1 MDPKVNITA
10 TAVSGQPV
18 EVILREG
25 QVIDPKEVKQVVLSG
40 PIGSPLSYALTYKPE
55 VGKALCTYST
65 TRKQIVLICDKF
77 AAEPDTV
84 TGTLETHSLVKELG
98 INSTNTSYNPMDLHK
113 KLRLLGHLFNS
124 RAEHASL
131 LKSLSD
137 FTAKT
142 EIDFTQSDDF
152 KGTKANIKIEK
163 IKHDIQSSFE
173 INIPLFVEEDTEK
186 ITVELEFAPQNGTI
200 QVWLVSPQLAEMTER
215 IAAEKIEHQIKGFIS
230 YGIVPIRIT

>member
-1 MDPKVNITA
+1 MEPKVNITA
-10 TAVSGQPV
+10 VSEEGKPL

-40 PIGSPLSYALTYKPE
+40 PIGSPLVYALTYAPM

-65 TRKQIVLICDKF
+65 TKKQIVLNCDKYL
-77 AAEPDTV
+77 AEPDTI
-84 TGTLETHSLVKELG
+84 TGTLEAHKMVSELG
-98 INSTNTSYNPMDLHK
+98 INYPDKSYNPMDLHK
-113 KLRLLGHLFNS
+113 KLRLLGHLFDS
-124 RAEHASL
+124 RAEHAAL

-142 EIDFTQSDDF
+142 EIDFTSSDDF

-173 INIPLFVEEDTEK
+173 INIPLFVEEDSEK
-186 ITVELEFAPQNGTI
+186 ITVELDFAPQNGTI

-215 IAAEKIEHQIKGFIS
+215 VAKEKIEKQIEGFKEL
-230 YGIVPIRIT
+230 GITPIRVS